1 MRKRETRG
9 PAIANP
15 DSPSRTPIPPVGE
28 GKRGETGHLGYL
40 LRQAAGGFRL
50 RLDRDLADVA
60 VTSPQFV
67 VMTMIAAYPGLSNAD
82 LARLSMLT
90 PQTIS
95 VIIAN
100 LLRAETVIRR
110 HHAVHGRIQQ
120 LELTEAGQ
128 ALLAKCRTRVELIE
142 AQLSAGL
149 SPREEAGIRRWLVA
163 AALLGGAAPSASV
176 DSADRERDEEIG

>member
-1 MRKRETRG
+1 MRKRETRE
-9 PAIANP
+9 PADANP
-15 DSPSRTPIPPVGE
+15 GSPAAIPIPSIGQ

-50 RLDRDLADVA
+50 RLDRDLADLA

-90 PQTIS
+90 PQTVS

-120 LELTEAGQ
+120 LELTKAGQ
-128 ALLAKCRTRVELIE
+128 VLLAKCRARVQLIE
-142 AQLSAGL
+142 AQLSAGV
-149 SPREEAGIRRWLVA
+149 SPREEEAIRRWLVA
-163 AALLGGAAPSASV
+163 AALLGGGAQSASV
-176 DSADRERDEEIG
+176 DPADRDRD